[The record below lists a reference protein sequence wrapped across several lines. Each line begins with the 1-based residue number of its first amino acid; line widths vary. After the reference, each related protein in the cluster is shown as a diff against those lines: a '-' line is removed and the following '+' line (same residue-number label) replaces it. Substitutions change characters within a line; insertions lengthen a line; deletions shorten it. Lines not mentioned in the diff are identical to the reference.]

1 MKRYSRRN
9 FLATAGAAMLG
20 SICGTGITKAAGPL
34 IRSLPAALSG
44 DRLRLKTL
52 DGSRIPVD
60 KAAFNALLRQLRGEL
75 ITADNPFFDNYR
87 SIWNAGIDRK
97 PGVIVRCQ
105 ETADIAAALRFARA
119 HDALLSVRAGGH
131 NHAGFAVCEG
141 GVMLDLRP
149 MKNLHVDSEKRIADA
164 QPGLTFAEYDTVTQR
179 SGLASTGAIV
189 SMVGLPGYTLGGGIG
204 WLHRKTGLGCDNLL
218 AAEVVTANGEI
229 LRASPQENSDLFWA
243 IRGGGG
249 NFGIVSRLHFR
260 LHPVKQVMAGLIFH
274 PLEDFPK
281 IAKFIQDYG
290 REAPDELCVWLMT
303 RKAPPSPLLPKK
315 MHGRPVVIVAV
326 CYAGPESAGEKIVK
340 PLRQFGKPL
349 KDLIKERTYGEWQK
363 ALDGAWG
370 DGFHNEWMGHYLQ
383 SLSPDAVE
391 TMLHHVDK
399 ISSPFSDVKLA
410 HMGGAV
416 SRVGELDTAFGSRNA
431 EYALVIQTRWK
442 EAAASDYHL
451 QWTKEF
457 HQAMRPFST
466 GKVYV
471 NFVANE
477 GAGRVKDAYNDSAFQ
492 RLQSIKAKYDP
503 ANFFR
508 MNQNI
513 LPEKAR

>member
-9 FLATAGAAMLG
+9 FLTTAGAAMLG
-20 SICGTGITKAAGPL
+20 TLCTTSISKAEGPL

-44 DRLRLKTL
+44 NRLKLKTM
-52 DGSRIPVD
+52 DGSRMPVD
-60 KAAFNALLRQLRGEL
+60 KAALNTLLRELSGDL
-75 ITADNPFFDNYR
+75 ITADSLFFDHYR

-97 PGVIVRCQ
+97 PGLIVRCR
-105 ETADIAAALRFARA
+105 ETSDIAAAIRFARV

-149 MKNLHVDSEKRIADA
+149 MKNLFVDSEKRIAQA
-164 QPGLTFAEYDTVTQR
+164 EPGLTFAEYDSVTQR

-218 AAEVVTANGEI
+218 AAEVVTAEGEI
-229 LRASPQENSDLFWA
+229 LQASANENSDLFWA

-249 NFGIVSRLHFR
+249 NFGVVSCLHFR
-260 LHPVKQVMAGLIFH
+260 LHPLKQVLAGLIFH
-274 PLEDFPK
+274 PLEEFPK
-281 IAKFIQDYG
+281 IAKFVQDYV
-290 REAPDELCVWLMT
+290 EDAPDELCVWLMT

-315 MHGRPVVIVAV
+315 MHGRPVVIIAV
-326 CYAGPESAGEKIVK
+326 CYAGPESSGEKIVK
-340 PLRQFGKPL
+340 PLRQFGSPL
-349 KDLIKERTYGEWQK
+349 KDLIKERSYGEWQK

-383 SLSPDAVE
+383 TLSGDAVE
-391 TMLHHVDK
+391 TILQHVDK
-399 ISSPFSDVKLA
+399 ISSPFSDFKLA

-416 SRVGELDTAFGSRNA
+416 SRVGELETAFGSRNA

-442 EAAASDYHL
+442 DAATSDYHL
-451 QWTKEF
+451 QWTREF

-477 GAGRVKDAYNDSAFQ
+477 GGDRVKDAYNDDAFQ
-492 RLQSIKAKYDP
+492 RLQMIKAKYDP
-503 ANFFR
+503 ANVFR

-513 LPEKAR
+513 LPGKTR